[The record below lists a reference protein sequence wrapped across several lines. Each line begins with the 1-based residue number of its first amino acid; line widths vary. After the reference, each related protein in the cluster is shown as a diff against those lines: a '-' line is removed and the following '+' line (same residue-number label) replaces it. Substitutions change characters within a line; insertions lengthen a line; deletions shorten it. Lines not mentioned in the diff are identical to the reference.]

1 MIKPIRI
8 IYKNTVLT
16 SNGTIT
22 NEGDNSPSVVIFR
35 NQGTSI
41 AYILGNVA
49 IIPGTELV
57 LKNDPGIVIEN
68 SFTVVFDTSIEG
80 TKNNLSVIRGYYKE

>member
-8 IYKNTVLT
+8 IYKNTVLL

-22 NEGDNSPSVVIFR
+22 NEGENSPSVIIFH

-49 IIPGTELV
+49 IVPGQNLV

-68 SFTVVFDTSIEG
+68 SFTVTFDTSISG
-80 TKNNLSVIRGYYKE
+80 TTNNLSVIRGYYKE

>member
-8 IYKNTVLT
+8 IYKNTVLS

-22 NEGDNSPSVVIFR
+22 NEGDNSPSVIIFR

-41 AYILGNVA
+41 AYVLGNVA
-49 IIPGTELV
+49 IVPGKNLV

-68 SFTVVFDTSIEG
+68 SFTVVFDTSIQG
-80 TKNNLSVIRGYYKE
+80 TTNNLSVIRGYYKE

>member
-8 IYKNTVLT
+8 IYKNTVLS

-22 NEGDNSPSVVIFR
+22 NEGENSPSVIIFH

-41 AYILGNVA
+41 AYILGSVA
-49 IIPGTELV
+49 IVPGQNLV

-68 SFTVVFDTSIEG
+68 SFTVTFDTSISG
-80 TKNNLSVIRGYYKE
+80 TINNLSVIRGYYKE

>member
-1 MIKPIRI
+1 MINPIKI
-8 IYKNTVLT
+8 IYKNTILT
-16 SNGTIT
+16 ANGTIA
-22 NEGDNSPSVVIFR
+22 NEGVNSPAVIIFR
-35 NQGTSI
+35 NQGTAI

-68 SFTVVFDTSIEG
+68 SFTVVFDTSVEG
-80 TKNNLSVIRGYYKE
+80 TTNNLSVIRGYFKD

>member
-1 MIKPIRI
+1 MINPIKI
-8 IYKNTVLT
+8 IYKNTILT
-16 SNGTIT
+16 TNGTIA
-22 NEGDNSPSVVIFR
+22 NEGPKSPAVIIFR

>member
-8 IYKNTVLT
+8 IYKNTVLS

-22 NEGDNSPSVVIFR
+22 NEGENSPSVIIFH

-49 IIPGTELV
+49 IVPGQNLV
-57 LKNDPGIVIEN
+57 LRNDPGIVIEN
-68 SFTVVFDTSIEG
+68 SFTVTFDTSVSG
-80 TKNNLSVIRGYYKE
+80 TTNNLSVIRGYYKE